1 LGDITILGLPIS
13 LGTMLYQ
20 AIIFTVLVFVLKK
33 LVFKKLAKIL
43 DDRKLHIENLLL
55 LTEQYNLDASKNF
68 ETSESILKQA
78 RNDAREIMKNG
89 ENEAKLIIA
98 SAKDEARHIL
108 KEGKDEAYH
117 ARTRSF
123 TQTDHNKGA

>member
-1 LGDITILGLPIS
+1 LGDITLLGLPIS

-20 AIIFTVLVFVLKK
+20 AILFTVLVFILKK

-43 DDRKLHIENLLL
+43 EDRKQHIENQLQ
-55 LTEQYNLDASKNF
+55 LTEKYNSDAGKNF

-78 RNDAREIMKNG
+78 RKDAREIMQNG
-89 ENEAKLIIA
+89 ENEAKLII
-98 SAKDEARHIL
+98 SNAKDEARQLL
-108 KEGKDEAYH
+108 KGVKDEAYH

-123 TQTDHNKGA
+123 PQIDHNKGA